1 MYKDN
6 FSKNIYKI
14 LIIFCLFIGHCDSH
28 KIISSQ
34 SHEDILEENETI
46 DDEFSTDEFS
56 EDEFEQATYENIL
69 STSETKSSTGD
80 INKPLKN
87 MIYY

>member
-1 MYKDN
+1 M
-6 FSKNIYKI
+6 
-14 LIIFCLFIGHCDSH
+14 IIFCLFIGHCDSH
-28 KIISSQ
+28 KIISSH

-69 STSETKSSTGD
+69 STSETKSSTG
-80 INKPLKN
+80 NKHAFLKKK
-87 MIYY
+87 